1 MNNDPDNIARLRTS
15 YQALTEVLSKAGAA
29 PGPNG
34 SADEEP
40 AAEAD
45 ESAVEGEFR
54 EVPN

>member
-1 MNNDPDNIARLRTS
+1 M
-15 YQALTEVLSKAGAA
+15 YEQAGAA

-34 SADEEP
+34 ATEEEP

-45 ESAVEGEFR
+45 EATVEGEFR